1 MDKSDVVG
9 SKVDADTLAPGFMP
23 REMLEPKPLSPLAG
37 GVVKLERRCKELS
50 ELCGEILT
58 SLRLPG
64 NAHLFE
70 DFPEGWFDLL
80 ENWDVRY
87 SRLRAMEVLDEL
99 MSETS

>member
-1 MDKSDVVG
+1 MDKADMFG

-23 REMLEPKPLSPLAG
+23 HEMFKPKPLSPLAD
-37 GVVKLERRCKELS
+37 GVVKLERRCSELS
-50 ELCGEILT
+50 ELCGEMLT
-58 SLRLPG
+58 SLQLPG

-70 DFPEGWFDLL
+70 DFPEGWFDLV

-87 SRLRAMEVLDEL
+87 SRFRAMEALDEL